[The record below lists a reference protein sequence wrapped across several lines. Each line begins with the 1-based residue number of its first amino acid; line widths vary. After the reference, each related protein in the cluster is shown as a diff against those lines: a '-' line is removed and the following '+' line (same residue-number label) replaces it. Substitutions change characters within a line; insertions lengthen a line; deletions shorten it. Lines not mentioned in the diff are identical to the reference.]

1 MENVQNTDWQEMPPT
16 QEESSKPFQELN
28 LIDDYMFDIATLDI
42 EVCKDIVELA
52 MNIRIRDIRWKEGQK
67 VIHNLPGKRGIRLD
81 FYIEDV
87 NGEIFNVE
95 MQIRNV
101 GNLPKRTRFYKSLID
116 SPILKAGEKG
126 FDNLPPTY
134 IIFICGFDPF
144 GYGKYRYTFQN
155 RCKEVPELMLED
167 DCTTIFLS
175 TKGNND
181 QEVESALVDFLKF
194 VKNSTKEVA
203 ESSED
208 ARIQYIY
215 KKIESLKQQAEMEAD
230 YMKMEE
236 RDRLMREEAEMRG
249 KKMGEEI
256 GEYNKLKFL
265 VSRKEAKGYT
275 VEEIADMLEEDV
287 DSIQK
292 IMLELE
298 QEE

>member
-1 MENVQNTDWQEMPPT
+1 MENVQNTDWQE
-16 QEESSKPFQELN
+16 
-28 LIDDYMFDIATLDI
+28 
-42 EVCKDIVELA
+42 
-52 MNIRIRDIRWKEGQK
+52 
-67 VIHNLPGKRGIRLD
+67 
-81 FYIEDV
+81 
-87 NGEIFNVE
+87 
-95 MQIRNV
+95 
-101 GNLPKRTRFYKSLID
+101 
-116 SPILKAGEKG
+116 
-126 FDNLPPTY
+126 
-134 IIFICGFDPF
+134 
-144 GYGKYRYTFQN
+144 
-155 RCKEVPELMLED
+155 VPELVLED

-175 TKGNND
+175 TKGNKD

-249 KKMGEEI
+249 EKI
-256 GEYNKLKFL
+256 GEYNKLKFQ
-265 VSRKEAKGYT
+265 VSRKCAKGYT

-292 IMLELE
+292 IVRELE
-298 QEE
+298 PGK